1 MRPRPVCSHLVPAS
15 PIYHEPLYGFI
26 SFLFNTPP
34 LRLPM
39 LDGTARYRVERID
52 PTPPEASGS
61 PLDDALRAAGQG
73 EGGCEAFVAHGA
85 WLAHAGLPL
94 PRMLAESAL
103 IYRFRR
109 DTA

>member
-1 MRPRPVCSHLVPAS
+1 MADNDQLPEELIVFVYRV
-15 PIYHEPLYGFI
+15 EPTTHRY
-26 SFLFNTPP
+26 TPP